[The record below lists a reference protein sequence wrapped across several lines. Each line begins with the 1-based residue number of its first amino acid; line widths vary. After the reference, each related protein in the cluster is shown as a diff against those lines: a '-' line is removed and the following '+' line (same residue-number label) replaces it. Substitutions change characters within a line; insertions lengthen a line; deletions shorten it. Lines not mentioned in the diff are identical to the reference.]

1 MKAVEIII
9 LIGAVAVVAG
19 VIIAGLW
26 KKKKGKG
33 GCCGC
38 DCSSCACC
46 PAAKKKEKKEP
57 SENPNK

>member
-1 MKAVEIII
+1 MKAVEILI

-33 GCCGC
+33 G
-38 DCSSCACC
+38 DHE
-46 PAAKKKEKKEP
+46 EKKGDTK
-57 SENPNK
+57 PNEK